1 MGLIGFV
8 SWFVR
13 RLVDRFVGLVARLVV
28 VCLCISFI
36 FNISDI
42 ARVIIDVIVDHLT
55 TTIRKDDG
63 IRALGVVS
71 ITALLMAKI
80 IVVVVFYG
88 IIEAIVSRRSL
99 SIKSNRPIILPW
111 ALNVKKYIA

>member
-8 SWFVR
+8 SWFVG
-13 RLVDRFVGLVARLVV
+13 RLISRSVGLVARLVV
-28 VCLCISFI
+28 VFLGISFI

-42 ARVIIDVIVDHLT
+42 ARVVIDVIVYHLT
-55 TTIRKDDG
+55 PTIRKDDR

-88 IIEAIVSRRSL
+88 IIEAVVSRSSL
-99 SIKSNRPIILPW
+99 SIKNNRPIILP
-111 ALNVKKYIA
+111 